1 MIEDKLKERK
11 AFSMTHP
18 IANIRLAHGPAI
30 VCELYPEEAPN
41 TVRSFLYLARLGC
54 FDRHAME
61 RLAPDFVADMSYT
74 AFGRSEARYLIP
86 YETQSAGFPNH
97 LKADVGTIVMGGYE
111 NGIAGGE
118 FFFPLKSNPRLD
130 FSYPAFGRIVEGLEE
145 VLRWNALPV
154 VEVPFDLDPSVRITA
169 PASPIVVERV
179 EVETFG
185 ETYPEPERLAGA
197 ILPVN
202 WG

>member
-1 MIEDKLKERK
+1 MI
-11 AFSMTHP
+11 HP
-18 IANIRLAHGPAI
+18 IVTIRLAHGPAV

-54 FDRHAME
+54 FDHHAME

-74 AFGRSEARYLIP
+74 AFGRPEAKYLIP
-86 YETQSAGFPNH
+86 YETQSVGFPNH

-118 FFFPLKSNPRLD
+118 FFFPLKSNPKLD
-130 FSYPAFGRIVEGLEE
+130 YSYPAFGKIIEGLEE

-154 VEVPFDLDPSVRITA
+154 VEVPFPPDPAIRITA
-169 PASPIVVERV
+169 PAEPVVVDRV

-185 ETYPEPERLAGA
+185 EAFPEPERLEGA
-197 ILPVN
+197 VLPVN
-202 WG
+202 WGYSQRS